1 MDNLW
6 GLSVRGICTFNE
18 KILLLKISSNSGHDA
33 GLWEIPGGKVKK
45 DEFFDEALKRE
56 YLEET
61 GLEINIESL
70 YNVVENRYI
79 ACKSSQK
86 INSIQLIMSVTV
98 SSNDVKIS
106 SEHSDYGWFSKKEID
121 DMINNEL
128 LTIPAINAFKKHLL

>member
-121 DMINNEL
+121 DMINDEL

>member
-106 SEHSDYGWFSKKEID
+106 SEHSEYGWFSKKEID
-121 DMINNEL
+121 DMINDEL
-128 LTIPAINAFKKHLL
+128 LTIPAISAFKKHLL

>member
-1 MDNLW
+1 MDHLW
-6 GLSVRGICTFNE
+6 GLTVRGICTFNE

-106 SEHSDYGWFSKKEID
+106 SEHSEYGWFSKKEID
-121 DMINNEL
+121 DMINDEL

>member
-1 MDNLW
+1 MDHLW
-6 GLSVRGICTFNE
+6 GLTVRGICTFNE

-86 INSIQLIMSVTV
+86 INSIQLIMSVSV

-121 DMINNEL
+121 DMINDEL

>member
-121 DMINNEL
+121 DMINDEL
-128 LTIPAINAFKKHLL
+128 LTIPSINAFKKHLL

>member
-106 SEHSDYGWFSKKEID
+106 SEHSNYRWFSKKEID
-121 DMINNEL
+121 DMINDEL

>member
-1 MDNLW
+1 MDHLW
-6 GLSVRGICTFNE
+6 SLTVRGICTFNE

-121 DMINNEL
+121 DMINDEL

>member
-1 MDNLW
+1 MDHLW
-6 GLSVRGICTFNE
+6 GLTVRGICTFNE

-61 GLEINIESL
+61 DLEINIESL

-106 SEHSDYGWFSKKEID
+106 SEHLDYGWFSKKEID
-121 DMINNEL
+121 DMINDEL

>member
-1 MDNLW
+1 MNHLW
-6 GLSVRGICTFNE
+6 GLTVRGICTFNE

-106 SEHSDYGWFSKKEID
+106 SEHSEYGWFSKKEID
-121 DMINNEL
+121 DMINDEL

>member
-106 SEHSDYGWFSKKEID
+106 SEHSEYGWFSKKEID
-121 DMINNEL
+121 DMINDEL